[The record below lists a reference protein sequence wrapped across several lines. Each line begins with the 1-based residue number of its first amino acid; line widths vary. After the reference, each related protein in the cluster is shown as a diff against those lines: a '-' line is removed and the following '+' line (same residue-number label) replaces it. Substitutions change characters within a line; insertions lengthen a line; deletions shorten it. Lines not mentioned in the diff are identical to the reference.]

1 MMSAKI
7 EFNPGDWPSADV
19 WRTASRREKD
29 SDVVILPE
37 NKIDLDLGL
46 YGSELDDLVKEL
58 KASGIKANFAHE
70 PEAQRWRERKGH
82 GEVSIIISAAAETP
96 WDRVGLAV
104 SKLFPSEQLQVFIQS
119 RNKDGVP
126 AKVRMRGRGEDVADA
141 LGELKE
147 SLKDPP
153 KPASD
158 PGSTWGRS

>member
-1 MMSAKI
+1 MSAII

-19 WRTASRREKD
+19 WRTASDRETD

-37 NKIDLDLGL
+37 NKTDLDIGL

-96 WDRVGLAV
+96 WDPIGLAI
-104 SKLFPSEQLQVFIQS
+104 SKLFPSDQLQVFIRS
-119 RNKDGVP
+119 RHKDGAQ
-126 AKVRMRGRGEDVADA
+126 AKVRMRGRGTDVADA
-141 LGELKE
+141 LGEVKE
-147 SLKDPP
+147 SLQDPH

-158 PGSTWGRS
+158 PGRTWGS